1 MHKAVLQTC
10 FSRSWGGLEMV
21 ALELALRMHAEGL
34 SITTACAPGSPLAE
48 RLEQAGLKTIS
59 VNRKNKYLSLKTICT
74 LRRELKSGKYSA
86 VLVEQLNELWQVV
99 PAMWGIADLKLVG
112 ISHTLVGVQK
122 KDWLHG
128 KLYSRVDR
136 LVALTDIHRRN
147 LLTNLPIREQNLVV
161 IPNAVDLRRF
171 NPSLRSEPLRREFLG
186 AEEGVLIGVVSR
198 IDKGKGLLEVLE
210 AAEIIKNQGLA
221 FRLIVVGR
229 ETIGEEGMLE
239 VLRNDIAR
247 RQLAKHVFLIG
258 HRPDIGAVIAS
269 LDLMVMPSPSETF
282 GRVLIEAMA
291 SGTAVIASSGGGVAD
306 IVHHES
312 DGLLV
317 PPLQA
322 KPLAEAMGR
331 CIGDGELRNKLAVGG
346 LRAARERYDQKK
358 LDRELYA
365 LMGLQI

>member
-21 ALELALRMHAEGL
+21 ALEIALRMHAEGL
-34 SITTACAPGSPLAE
+34 AITTACAPGSPLAE

-59 VNRKNKYLSLKTICT
+59 VQRKNKYLSLKTIAT
-74 LRRELKSGKYSA
+74 LRRELKSGQYSA

-99 PAMWGIADLKLVG
+99 PALWGMPTIKLVG
-112 ISHTLVGVQK
+112 ISHTLVGVRK

-128 KLYSRVDR
+128 KLYARVDR
-136 LVALTDIHRRN
+136 LVALTEIHRRN
-147 LLTNLPIREQNLVV
+147 LLASLPIPPQNLAV

-171 NPSLRSEPLRREFLG
+171 NPALRSESLRQEFLR
-186 AEEGVLIGVVSR
+186 APDEVLIGVVSR

-210 AAEIIKNQGLA
+210 AAEILKNQGLA
-221 FRLIVVGR
+221 FRIVIAGR
-229 ETIGEEGMLE
+229 ETIGEEGMLDI
-239 VLRNDIAR
+239 LKNDIAR
-247 RQLAKHVFLIG
+247 RKLSDRVFLLG
-258 HRPDIGAVIAS
+258 HRPDIGAVTAS
-269 LDLMVMPSPSETF
+269 LDVLVMPSPSETF

-317 PPLQA
+317 APLQVQ
-322 KPLAEAMGR
+322 PLAEAMQR
-331 CIGDGELRNKLAVGG
+331 CIRDQALRHKLSAGG
-346 LRAARERYDQKK
+346 LRAAQYRYDQKK

-365 LMGLQI
+365 LMGIEP